1 MIPGPFVV
9 MVLTSLLKLVSI
21 ANYILDSMS
30 TKKSSGRNKRN
41 NRSLRDG
48 SPERASG
55 PQGLKPA
62 SLFSADGT
70 AESRALPDRA
80 LPKPISTPPGLSA
93 SGFRLPAAVLGIRA
107 AGQEVRKP
115 RAESPKPEVVTVA
128 DRLHSAAIHLL
139 RRVRK
144 QDVATGEG
152 PARLSALSV
161 LVFGGPKTLGELAAA
176 EQVKPPTMSRIVAGL
191 AKSRLI
197 DIEVDPADARRMRI
211 RATAKGK
218 SILQKGRERRIADL
232 ASQLNRLTQEEMR
245 ALGDA
250 VEILN
255 NILREW
261 D

>member
-1 MIPGPFVV
+1 
-9 MVLTSLLKLVSI
+9 
-21 ANYILDSMS
+21 MS
-30 TKKSSGRNKRN
+30 TKKRSRNRRSS
-41 NRSLRDG
+41 RSLTNG
-48 SPERASG
+48 SPEETNE

-62 SLFSADGT
+62 SPLSSDGT
-70 AESRALPDRA
+70 AESRDVSQPAPA
-80 LPKPISTPPGLSA
+80 GLQASRFGLRHPSA
-93 SGFRLPAAVLGIRA
+93 EVL
-107 AGQEVRKP
+107 
-115 RAESPKPEVVTVA
+115 TVA

-197 DIEVDPADARRMRI
+197 DVAEDPKDARRMQI

-218 SILQKGRERRIADL
+218 SILQKGRERRTAYL
-232 ASQLNRLTQEEMR
+232 ASQLQRLTAEQLN

-255 NILREW
+255 RVLREW

>member
-1 MIPGPFVV
+1 
-9 MVLTSLLKLVSI
+9 
-21 ANYILDSMS
+21 MS
-30 TKKSSGRNKRN
+30 TKKRGRSSG
-41 NRSLRDG
+41 SLKHD
-48 SPERASG
+48 SPETSE

-62 SLFSADGT
+62 SLLSANGT
-70 AESRALPDRA
+70 AQSRVLPETIRS
-80 LPKPISTPPGLSA
+80 LPKPDGGFPTPGDEISSN
-93 SGFRLPAAVLGIRA
+93 S
-107 AGQEVRKP
+107 QEERSRKP
-115 RAESPKPEVVTVA
+115 RAESLMPEVIAVA

-161 LVFGGPKTLGELAAA
+161 LVFGGPKTLGELAAM

-197 DIEVDPADARRMRI
+197 DIAVDPADARRMQI
-211 RATAKGK
+211 SATARGK
-218 SILQKGRERRIADL
+218 SILQKGRERRIAYL
-232 ASQLNRLTQEEMR
+232 ASQLNRLTGEELKE
-245 ALGDA
+245 LGDA

-255 NILREW
+255 RILREW